1 MSVVS
6 CCGASPTD
14 CSSSLG
20 VSGDAVFP
28 LQHVLMHPLK
38 YLFHTPHTI
47 FSLTV
52 FYPQMCLG
60 STFRGESLVKTGA
73 AWRDGLTAQGIPKI
87 DITRSQC
94 NAEVQLFLQHPRV
107 IVLLTLLGL
116 LTLRTMQE

>member
-6 CCGASPTD
+6 CCGPSPTD
-14 CSSSLG
+14 RSSFLG
-20 VSGDAVFP
+20 VSRDAVFP
-28 LQHVLMHPLK
+28 LQHVLKHPLK
-38 YLFHTPHTI
+38 HLFHVSYTI

-60 STFRGESLVKTGA
+60 STLRGESLVKTGA
-73 AWRDGLTAQGIPKI
+73 ARSDGLTAQRTPRI

-94 NAEVQLFLQHPRV
+94 NTEGQLFLQHPRV
-107 IVLLTLLGL
+107 IVLLMLLGL